1 MQINLKFVVFG
12 FLFLL
17 ISCEAI
23 DSSEKAQSHQLKK
36 SYQPEESPGAFRVKP
51 YVQNPAMDAATLI
64 WFSYSDTVGTVVVQ
78 EQSGGEAQ
86 TLVSEPVQASA
97 LAYSPLEIPDLAEG
111 QSTQIPYQHQ
121 IRVTGLSPSSSYS
134 YSVEQ
139 SGETLTS
146 HFQTAGNKNSLVRII
161 VYADSETE
169 PESTGKYSK
178 WPAPKRP
185 GVETEKKRRYLVDQT
200 TGYRENLNVIAQR
213 NPDFIAIAGDLVQ
226 SGGEQRDWD
235 EFWHHNESIAAN
247 TPIVPAL
254 GNHEYYAGPGD
265 FDGWNTLNTETSVS
279 KFKTYFDLPD
289 NGASNDAHNE
299 RYYAMEY
306 GPVTLI
312 VLDPTNGDPHQT
324 PTDTNWSML
333 GEKEGG
339 VAPAWSKGSDQYGWL
354 ESELAR
360 AQKNS
365 RFTFVM
371 FHYCPYTSG
380 VHGLPPG
387 PYDEGKDNTSSLPL
401 QALTPL
407 FMKYGVGALLNGH
420 DEMVEHSIVPGE
432 QLTLEGDEVEHQ
444 LHVYDTGIG
453 GDGLRGP
460 HPNVSNPYK
469 HFLAHE
475 DAPEIYDDQ
484 GVLVDGGKHYGHLE
498 INIAPDAEG
507 QWQAEMDLVYIFPVT
522 NTTGDVLQFERR
534 IYDDPTVLF
543 E

>member
-1 MQINLKFVVFG
+1 MQSSLKYVALG
-12 FLFLL
+12 WSFLL
-17 ISCEAI
+17 ISCEVVDGFPEREAG
-23 DSSEKAQSHQLKK
+23 SS
-36 SYQPEESPGAFRVKP
+36 AFRVKP
-51 YVQNPAMDAATLI
+51 YVQNPAMDAMTLI
-64 WFSYSDTVGTVVVQ
+64 WFSAGHESGRVAVKDSSGRTV
-78 EQSGGEAQ
+78 A
-86 TLVSEPVQASA
+86 TLVSSPVEATA
-97 LAYSPLEIPDLAEG
+97 LRYSPLELDDLEFG
-111 QSTQIPYQHQ
+111 QPEDAPYQHQ
-121 IRVTGLSPSSSYS
+121 VRITGLLHASWYS
-134 YSVEQ
+134 YRVEQ
-139 SGETLTS
+139 SGEAQS
-146 HFQTAGNKNSLVRII
+146 GRFQTPGDKNSPLRII

-169 PESTGKYSK
+169 PESTGKHSK
-178 WPAPKRP
+178 WPGANNGDAKRQ
-185 GVETEKKRRYLVDQT
+185 YLVDQT
-200 TGYRENLNVIAQR
+200 VGYRENLKVIAER

-235 EFWHHNESIAAN
+235 EFWRHNESIAAG

-265 FDGWNTLNTETSVS
+265 FGGWNTSDTEVSIS

-289 NGASNDAHNE
+289 NGVRNKAHRE
-299 RYYAMEY
+299 RYYALAY

-312 VLDPTNGDPHQT
+312 ALDPTNGDPHQT

-333 GEKEGG
+333 GEKEDA
-339 VAPAWSKGSDQYGWL
+339 VAPAWSRGSDQYDWL
-354 ESELAR
+354 EHELEQ

-387 PYDEGKDNTSSLPL
+387 LHDEGKDNTSSLPL

-407 FMKYGVGALLNGH
+407 FMQYGVDALLNGH
-420 DEMVEHSIVPGE
+420 DEMVEHSIVTG
-432 QLTLEGDEVEHQ
+432 TRTTRDGDQVAHQ

-460 HPNVSNPYK
+460 HPKVTNPYK

-475 DAPEIYDDQ
+475 DAREIYNDR

-498 INIAPDAEG
+498 INIAPNIEG
-507 QWQAEMDLVYIFPVT
+507 QWQAEMDLVYVFPHT
-522 NTTGDVLQFERR
+522 NKDGEILKFERR
-534 IYDDPTVLF
+534 LYDDKTFLL
-543 E
+543 ETR